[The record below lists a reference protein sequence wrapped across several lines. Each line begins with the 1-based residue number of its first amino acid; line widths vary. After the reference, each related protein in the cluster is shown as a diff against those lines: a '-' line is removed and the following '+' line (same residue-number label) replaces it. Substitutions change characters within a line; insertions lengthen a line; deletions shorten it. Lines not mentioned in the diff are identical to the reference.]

1 MIIMNSKQACA
12 EAQKYRE
19 MRLVFL
25 PLLAIFSFLCFLSG
39 HFWGINSAGFILSRG
54 ASVFFLGC
62 LAAIR
67 AAIIYY
73 SRKAKKLKA
82 TGKEAVE

>member
-1 MIIMNSKQACA
+1 MNSKQALA

-25 PLLAIFSFLCFLSG
+25 PLLAIFSFLWFLSG
-39 HFWGINSAGFILSRG
+39 RFWGISSAGFILSRG

-62 LAAIR
+62 LAATR
-67 AAIIYY
+67 AAIIHY
-73 SRKAKKLKA
+73 SHKAKELK
-82 TGKEAVE
+82 TKE